1 MQLVLR
7 LIPTNC
13 MPATV
18 SWLRIFITA
27 ELLFARSWCLFEPNC
42 CRTENA
48 VAAQQQNAHAFSE
61 NA

>member
-1 MQLVLR
+1 
-7 LIPTNC
+7 